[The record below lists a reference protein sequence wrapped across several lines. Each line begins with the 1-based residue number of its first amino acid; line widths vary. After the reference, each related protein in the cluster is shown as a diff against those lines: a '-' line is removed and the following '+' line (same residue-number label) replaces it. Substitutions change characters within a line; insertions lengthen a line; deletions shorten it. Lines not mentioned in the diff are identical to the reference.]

1 MDYFLKERPE
11 VESWTTVASRFSQR
25 ALFVNRTALSAG
37 NAMMLRETVLR
48 FPSVW
53 FLISPREVVYDTT

>member
-1 MDYFLKERPE
+1 MDYFLKESLE
-11 VESWTTVASRFSQR
+11 VESGTTVASRFSLR

-37 NAMMLRETVLR
+37 NTMMLRETVLR

-53 FLISPREVVYDTT
+53 FLISPRGIVYDTT

>member
-11 VESWTTVASRFSQR
+11 VESGTTVASRFSLR
-25 ALFVNRTALSAG
+25 ALFVNRTALLAG

-48 FPSVW
+48 FP
-53 FLISPREVVYDTT
+53 